1 MRKSSITILAI
12 LAVTLLCCPITKAG
26 ENKNYGLSFPSL
38 AISFFTSF
46 DEGAKERAKELGVN
60 VFSIEANSDVSR
72 QISIVEDMV
81 VSNFAGVLLVPIV
94 TEAVIPAIE
103 KLNAAGIPVVTGD
116 RAVSIPPDSPA
127 KILAHIG
134 ADNVLG
140 GEKAAKFIIDGLI
153 KRTGAAKGTVI
164 ELYGFVG
171 SSPAIDRS
179 EGFNRIL
186 SQYPDIPVK
195 TQAASFLRVEG
206 MKVMEDFIMST
217 PQIDAVFG
225 ANDDMIMG
233 AIEAMEAS
241 GKFDLSK
248 VIPVGFDA
256 MEDAKQ
262 SVRDGVLTA
271 TIDQFPSKQGAEG
284 FQILYDFVVNGKS
297 PASSLVLLEPEVLT
311 KENIGA
317 F

>member
-1 MRKSSITILAI
+1 MRKFVMAI
-12 LAVTLLCCPITKAG
+12 LAAALLCCSAARAG
-26 ENKNYGLSFPSL
+26 ENKNYGLSFPTL
-38 AISFFTSF
+38 AITFFTSF
-46 DEGAKERAKELGVN
+46 DEGAKARAKELGVN

-72 QISIVEDMV
+72 QLSIVEDMII
-81 VSNFAGVLLVPIV
+81 SKYAGVLLVPIV

-103 KLNAAGIPVVTGD
+103 KLNAAGIPVVTAD
-116 RAVSIPPDSPA
+116 RAVTLPPGSPA
-127 KILAHIG
+127 KILAHVG

-140 GEKAAKFIIDGLI
+140 GEKAAKFIVDELI
-153 KRTGAAKGTVI
+153 KRKGAPKGTVI
-164 ELYGFVG
+164 ELYGFIG

-186 SQYPDIPVK
+186 GQYPDITVK
-195 TQAASFLRVEG
+195 TQAAGFLRVEG

-225 ANDDMIMG
+225 ANDDMVMG

-241 GKFDLSK
+241 GKFDFDKL
-248 VIPVGFDA
+248 ITVGFDA
-256 MEDAKQ
+256 MPDAQ
-262 SVRDGVLTA
+262 QAVRDGILTA

-284 FQILYDFVVNGKS
+284 FQILHDFATQGKR
-297 PASSLVLLEPEVLT
+297 PASDLILLEPQVLT
-311 KENIGA
+311 KDTIDT